1 MREGQPAEFA
11 VIILVTVIVSAVV
24 ILIWSLTL
32 RYKRRELQ
40 HKERLAAIEKGAPA
54 PPQTNIQHRTLWTPR
69 TYLLRGM
76 MWLFGGIGM
85 MLFLLGVSA
94 TSLRSRTPSERAW
107 DAQQLKT
114 FGASDELVRQAQN
127 DSSPRPG
134 LAPGFCLIGLIPIGV
149 GLAYLVTYRAEGNNI
164 AMQVP
169 RE

>member
-1 MREGQPAEFA
+1 MCANFLVDSIQSAHSILTLDHNAMAQCFKSRVETLRLAMKSQGAEEIVNMREGQPAEFA

-54 PPQTNIQHRTLWTPR
+54 PPQTNIQHRTPWTPR

-85 MLFLLGVSA
+85 MLF
-94 TSLRSRTPSERAW
+94 
-107 DAQQLKT
+107 
-114 FGASDELVRQAQN
+114 
-127 DSSPRPG
+127 
-134 LAPGFCLIGLIPIGV
+134 
-149 GLAYLVTYRAEGNNI
+149 
-164 AMQVP
+164 
-169 RE
+169 